1 MGRVKLD
8 IKKLE
13 NSSGRQATYSK
24 RKQGILKKAEELA
37 TLCDID
43 LALVM
48 FSPGGKPSVRCG
60 KSGIE
65 EVIAKYNQL
74 PPHERTKK
82 KLEGL
87 EALKKTYKKSDH
99 DVNIQ
104 DFIGSSAP
112 TVKDLTEQAARI
124 QTRVA
129 EVHDRLRYWSAP
141 DQVSDLEVVMQME
154 DSLQKSLDQIQKA
167 KENYHKRQ
175 RVSLESYTELPFHVS
190 DQQLQQLLWT
200 SSDDIPN
207 AVLTTESKL
216 STQRE
221 MESYT
226 GSTCGSNFGNLST
239 GSKSEENSPGQLST
253 TDNVGQCQDAFQG
266 LQFDGQYPYL
276 QHSVNMQGA
285 TNFQTMLG
293 IDPHKHF
300 IPAFDV
306 NGNYQ
311 PTVWPGT
318 TNYLQPEIPAE
329 PAFGYYLSYQ
339 KPTVPAPALPTIY
352 EGMARNP
359 NHLLFDN
366 TLNHHV

>member
-13 NSSGRQATYSK
+13 NSSSRQATYSK

-48 FSPGGKPSVRCG
+48 FSPGGKPSFRCG
-60 KSGIE
+60 KNGVE
-65 EVIAKYNQL
+65 KVIAKYNQL

-82 KLEGL
+82 YVLNP

-104 DFIGSSAP
+104 DFIG
-112 TVKDLTEQAARI
+112 TRYDLTDQAVKI
-124 QTRVA
+124 QTRIA
-129 EVHDRLRYWSAP
+129 EIHERLRYWSNP
-141 DQVSDLEVVMQME
+141 DKVSDLELVMQME
-154 DSLQKSLDQIQKA
+154 DSLQKSLDQVQKA
-167 KENYHKRQ
+167 KENCQKRQ

-200 SSDDIPN
+200 TSDEIPN
-207 AVLTTESKL
+207 TVLTSDQKL

-221 MESYT
+221 MDSCT
-226 GSTCGSNFGNLST
+226 GSACGSNFGCVGT
-239 GSKSEENSPGQLST
+239 GTKSEEFSPGQLSS
-253 TDNVGQCQDAFQG
+253 TDNVAQCQDGFQG
-266 LQFDGQYPYL
+266 LQFDMQYPYQ
-276 QHSVNMQGA
+276 QHAFNMQGT
-285 TNFQTMLG
+285 TNNLQVMMGL
-293 IDPHKHF
+293 DHKNYN
-300 IPAFDV
+300 PAFDV

-318 TNYLQPEIPAE
+318 TNHLPLESPADS
-329 PAFGYYLSYQ
+329 AFGYYLRYQ
-339 KPTVPAPALPTIY
+339 KTAVPAPALPTIY
-352 EGMARNP
+352 ERMTRDP
-359 NHLLFDN
+359 SHIFFDN
-366 TLNHHV
+366 ALNHHV